1 MEALL
6 QWGLDLIVAIQGVSG
21 PVLDSIFRAL
31 TFTGEEQF
39 YLVLLPLLLW
49 CVDYGLGVRVAAL
62 LMFSSYLNVGLK
74 DLFQQPRPYHLNPSV
89 GLSSSPGYGL
99 PSDHAQSSVV
109 VWGSIAAWTRKTWS
123 WVVAIALMVLVG
135 FSRVYLG
142 VHFPTDVL
150 AGWTLGAALLALY
163 LALQPG
169 IVKRLVELSL
179 GAQLLVA
186 LAVPILLLLIHPV
199 KDATTRMGALAG
211 MGLGLV
217 LMYRYVSFR
226 ASGPWW
232 QRVVRFLIG
241 GAIVFALYLGL
252 SAVFPGEQSALYL
265 VFRFLRY
272 GLVGL
277 WTTLGAP
284 WLFRLLRLTA
294 EAEGQP
300 LPSPP
305 P

>member
-1 MEALL
+1 METLL
-6 QWGLDLIVAIQGVSG
+6 QWGLDLIVSIQGVRG

-49 CVDYGLGVRVAAL
+49 CVDYGLGVRVAVL
-62 LMFSSYLNVGLK
+62 LMLSSYLNVDLK

-89 GLSSSPGYGL
+89 GISSSPGYGL
-99 PSDHAQSSVV
+99 PSDHAQSSIV
-109 VWGSIAAWTRKTWS
+109 VWGTIASWVRKTWL
-123 WVVAIALMVLVG
+123 WVVAIALMLLVG

-169 IVKRLVELSL
+169 VVKRLAELGL
-179 GAQLLVA
+179 GAQVLLA
-186 LAVPILLLLIHPV
+186 LAVPLALLLVHPI
-199 KDATTRMGALAG
+199 KDTTTRMGALAG
-211 MGLGLV
+211 MGVGLV
-217 LMYRYVSFR
+217 LTHRYLSFT
-226 ASGPWW
+226 AGGPWW

-252 SAVFPGEQSALYL
+252 SGIFPGEESSLHII
-265 VFRFLRY
+265 FRFVRY
-272 GLVGL
+272 GLVSL

-284 WLFRLLRLTA
+284 WLFLLLKLAPRA
-294 EAEGQP
+294 EAHPWPQP
-300 LPSPP
+300 AP
-305 P
+305 